1 MIINRCNLTY
11 LSEMTGGKKQLIK
24 EIIDAF
30 LQQVPNELKSINDA
44 ILKNDFIT
52 IKNFAHTM
60 KSSVS
65 IMGISSLNPILN
77 EMEDLSKNS
86 IGGSIPIT
94 TSVEKIKQLNEQLNS
109 IATQA
114 IEELENE
121 KQMYC

>member
-30 LQQVPNELKSINDA
+30 LQQVPSELKSISDA

-77 EMEDLSKNS
+77 EMEDLSKNA

-109 IATQA
+109 IAKQA
-114 IEELENE
+114 IEELESE

>member
-77 EMEDLSKNS
+77 EMEDLSKNA
-86 IGGSIPIT
+86 IGGSISIT

-114 IEELENE
+114 IEELESE

>member
-1 MIINRCNLTY
+1 MIKNRCNLTY

-24 EIIDAF
+24 EIIDVF

-44 ILKNDFIT
+44 ILKTDFIT

-65 IMGISSLNPILN
+65 IMGISSLSPILN
-77 EMEDLSKNS
+77 EMEELSKNVTDGSTPIS
-86 IGGSIPIT
+86 IRIK
-94 TSVEKIKQLNEQLNS
+94 KIKQLNEQLNS

-114 IEELENE
+114 IEEIESE
-121 KQMYC
+121 KHNYS

>member
-30 LQQVPNELKSINDA
+30 LQQVPSELKSISDA

-77 EMEDLSKNS
+77 EMEDLSKNA

-109 IATQA
+109 IAKQA
-114 IEELENE
+114 IEALESE
-121 KQMYC
+121 KHNYY

>member
-24 EIIDAF
+24 EIIDVF

-77 EMEDLSKNS
+77 EMEDLSKNA

-109 IATQA
+109 IAKQA
-114 IEELENE
+114 IEELESE
-121 KQMYC
+121 KHNYN

>member
-77 EMEDLSKNS
+77 EMEDLSKNA

-114 IEELENE
+114 IEELESE